1 MIRYHFLIT
10 IQGVR
15 IHVHTNANN
24 AQSAFSKM
32 RRLYPMAEH
41 VHLIRSENIWKQTI

>member
-1 MIRYHFLIT
+1 MIRYHFTIT

-24 AQSAFSKM
+24 TQSAFSKVK
-32 RRLYPMAEH
+32 REYPMAEH
-41 VHLIRSENIWKQTI
+41 IHLIRSENIWKPII